1 MFLILPIASL
11 IRERMLQMNNCIFC
25 KIIDGS
31 IPSTKIYE
39 DEHVYAF
46 MDVAP
51 VTKGHTLLIP
61 KQHVKDLFEMP
72 EDVAR
77 NLYAAA
83 PKIANAIKDA
93 FNPKGM
99 NTINNNG
106 SFASQ
111 TVFHYHLHFIPRYDE
126 TDGFGLKWET
136 KQNEFSPDQLKSF
149 GEQIREKLNS

>member
-1 MFLILPIASL
+1 MSD
-11 IRERMLQMNNCIFC
+11 CIFC
-25 KIIDGS
+25 KIADGS

-46 MDVAP
+46 TDVAP
-51 VTKGHTLLIP
+51 LTKGHTLLVP

-83 PKIANAIKDA
+83 PKIANAIKSA
-93 FNPKGM
+93 FNPEGM

-106 SFASQ
+106 SFAGQ

-126 TDGFGLKWET
+126 HDGLKLKWET
-136 KQNEFSPDQLKSF
+136 KQSEFTQEVLQTI
-149 GEQIREKLNS
+149 GAQIRENLNS

>member
-1 MFLILPIASL
+1 MSDCL
-11 IRERMLQMNNCIFC
+11 FC

-46 MDVAP
+46 TDISPVA
-51 VTKGHTLLIP
+51 KGHTLLIP
-61 KQHVKDLFEMP
+61 KHHCKDLFEMP

-77 NLYAAA
+77 NLYAVA
-83 PKIANAIKDA
+83 PKIANAIKAA
-93 FNPKGM
+93 FNPLGL

-106 SFASQ
+106 AAAGQ

-126 TDGFGLKWET
+126 KEGLGLIWET
-136 KQNEFSPDQLKSF
+136 RKYTPEQLTEVAESIKAN
-149 GEQIREKLNS
+149 LNH